1 MSKLTL
7 NINHRVVSRAKR
19 YAKRRGLSLSA
30 MVEAYLWSVAGP
42 PDKSSK
48 DSPPVLRSVRGI
60 LKRAHGDAYEK
71 YIVAKYL

>member
-30 MVEAYLWSVAGP
+30 MVYLWSVAGP
-42 PDKSSK
+42 LDKSSQ